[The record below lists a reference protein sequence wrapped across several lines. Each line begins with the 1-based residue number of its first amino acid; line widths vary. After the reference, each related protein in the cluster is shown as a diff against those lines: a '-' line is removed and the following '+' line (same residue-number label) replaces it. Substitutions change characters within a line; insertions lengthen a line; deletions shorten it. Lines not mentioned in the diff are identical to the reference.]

1 MSYREEF
8 ENKTDERK
16 ELAGLGE
23 PAEGAA
29 LEQALHSSDVVG
41 APWASLGTPEL
52 EQALKNFRL
61 SVHAW
66 SAAELSRERP
76 ALKVARRRRSWRLS
90 AAWAL
95 AAALAAG
102 GVATGGVY
110 ERHQQQLR
118 IAAAA
123 RVAEQQRVA
132 REMQARAEEEDL
144 LAKVDSDVSRAV
156 PSAMEPLA
164 QLMAE
169 GETR

>member
-1 MSYREEF
+1 MSLRE
-8 ENKTDERK
+8 KTGGVSGVDE
-16 ELAGLGE
+16 GLE
-23 PAEGAA
+23 PVSDSL
-29 LEQALHSSDVVG
+29 LEQALNH
-41 APWASLGTPEL
+41 
-52 EQALKNFRL
+52 FRL
-61 SVHAW
+61 GVHAW

-76 ALKVARRRRSWRLS
+76 ALKVARRRSWRP
-90 AAWAL
+90 AAGWAL
-95 AAALAAG
+95 AVALAAG

-123 RVAEQQRVA
+123 RAAEQQRVA

-144 LAKVDSDVSRAV
+144 LAKVDSDVSREV

-169 GETR
+169 GEVR

>member
-41 APWASLGTPEL
+41 APWASLGTREL

-76 ALKVARRRRSWRLS
+76 ALKVARRRSWRLS

-169 GETR
+169 DETR

>member
-76 ALKVARRRRSWRLS
+76 ALKVARRRSWRLS

-144 LAKVDSDVSRAV
+144 LAKVDSDVSREV

-169 GETR
+169 DETR